1 MKTLAI
7 HGGKKVRTTPF
18 PAQQGP
24 CLDVFDAG
32 HYLEAAQD
40 VIDSQVLSGY
50 RGNSGP
56 AFWGGRHVQ
65 RFETELEQRFGGQAV
80 ACNSA
85 TSGLWMACNAIG
97 LQPGDEVIVTP
108 WSMSCSATVPLLFG
122 AIPVFADI
130 EPLYF
135 CLDPEDVRRKITDR
149 TKAIIAV
156 DLFGQPCSPELRR
169 IAVEHDL
176 FLIEDAAQ
184 AIGSTLNGTPAGLL
198 GDYGIFSFTQGKHL
212 TAGEGGAVMCSN
224 TGRPLSVALARN
236 HAEAVV
242 KDNPKVFGQY
252 QDMVGLNLRMTEMQ
266 GALLCEEL
274 RRLDGYIKGRRD
286 LVSEIGTVLEAHG
299 LYVGPTRKTAT
310 HSYYVLPILF
320 KDEKMGA
327 QSREIAEALRAELMP
342 DKIRLDRGVP
352 VGSGYIDPLY
362 QMPVFQERKHWA
374 FGLQE
379 NKGHSGCYLPMTCP
393 VAEGY
398 QLEGFML
405 TLLHGLPLTTDDTK
419 DVLEAFDKVLTYYGR
434 Q

>member
-24 CLDVFDAG
+24 CVSLEEDK
-32 HYLEAAQD
+32 YLRAAAT
-40 VIDSQVLSGY
+40 VLDSQVLSGY

-56 AFWGGRHVQ
+56 AFCGGRHVQ

-97 LQPGDEVIVTP
+97 LRPGDEVIVTP

-149 TKAIIAV
+149 TRAIIAV
-156 DLFGQPCSPELRR
+156 DLFGQPCSPELRK

-184 AIGSTLNGTPAGLL
+184 AIGSTLNGIPAGLL
-198 GDYGIFSFTQGKHL
+198 GDYGVFSFTQGKHL
-212 TAGEGGAVMCSN
+212 TAGEGGAVMVPDE
-224 TGRPLSVALARN
+224 TMVTAAALARN

-242 KDNPKVFGQY
+242 KDNNRVFGQY
-252 QDMVGLNLRMTEMQ
+252 SDMVGLNLRMTEMQ

-274 RRLDGYIKGRRD
+274 RRLDDYIKARRD
-286 LVSEIGTVLEAHG
+286 LVSEIGTVLEPHG
-299 LYVGPTRKTAT
+299 LYVGPTRKGAT

-320 KDEKMGA
+320 KDAKMGA
-327 QSREIAEALRAELMP
+327 KAQEIAEALRAELMP

-352 VGSGYIDPLY
+352 IGSGYIDPLY
-362 QMPVFQERKHWA
+362 QMPVFQERSHWA
-374 FGLQE
+374 FNLKE
-379 NKGHSGCYLPMTCP
+379 NERHSGCYLPGTCP
-393 VAEGY
+393 IAEGY
-398 QLEGFML
+398 QMEGFIL
-405 TLLHGLPLTTDDTK
+405 TLLHGLPLTADDTQ
-419 DVLEAFDKVLTYYGR
+419 DVLEAFDKVLCYYGR